1 MDAPTTAADRRAP
14 LKRLLAAG
22 IGACVFLAL
31 FLASSYNYLLF
42 HGIAEVFSI
51 VISAAVFMISWN
63 SRDYPEARPFV
74 ILGIGFLFVAGID
87 LFHML
92 SYEGTNV
99 FPAGRDY
106 ATKLWVAAR
115 GLQALTIL
123 AFAILL
129 RLKRIVPS
137 PVLFPIFSA
146 LTAIILLMIFPWDVF
161 PLCFDRAIGLTP
173 FKKACEYVIS
183 VILAVSIVLVMTEKP
198 FMSRRARTLLA
209 FSFALTILSELS
221 FTLYSDVYGALN
233 IAGHFLKIGACALTY
248 QALFSMEVRK
258 RIATIEELE
267 RATKALERSERELQK
282 ANASKDKFFSIVA
295 HDLRN
300 PIGGLMTLSEL
311 LFKKFDKFDPDKI
324 KDLIRLIYE
333 GTRQGVELLETLLQW
348 ARTQTG
354 RIELMP
360 RALDLAG
367 LCRDCA
373 SFVGSQAESKEI
385 RIIQCVRDDARVY
398 ADENMIRTV
407 VMNLLSNAV
416 KFTPRG
422 GCVTVRSEI
431 DPGGT
436 RLTVDDTGIGMSPE
450 DLENL
455 FRIDVHFTRKGT
467 EDERGNGLGL
477 ILCKEFVELNRGT
490 IEARSRPGGGSS
502 FIVRLPREKP
512 APREVPDAFQAPASA

>member
-1 MDAPTTAADRRAP
+1 MDAPTTATARRPP
-14 LKRLLAAG
+14 LKHLLAA
-22 IGACVFLAL
+22 ILSTFVFLAL
-31 FLASSYNYLLF
+31 FLASRYNYLLF
-42 HGIAEVFSI
+42 HGISEVFSI
-51 VISAAVFMISWN
+51 VISVAVFMISWN
-63 SRDYPEARPFV
+63 SRDYPEARQFV
-74 ILGIGFLFVAGID
+74 ILGVGFLFIASLD
-87 LFHML
+87 LFHTL

-129 RLKRIVPS
+129 RLGRIVPS
-137 PVLFPIFSA
+137 PVLFLVSA
-146 LTAIILLMIFPWDVF
+146 TMTAALLLSIFPWDVF
-161 PLCFDRAIGLTP
+161 PLCFDRATGLTP
-173 FKKACEYVIS
+173 FKKASEYAIS
-183 VILAVSIVLVMTEKP
+183 AVFAVSIALVMTEKSS
-198 FMSRRARTLLA
+198 MSRRAHALLA

-233 IAGHFLKIGACALTY
+233 IVGHFLKIGAFALTY

-267 RATKALERSERELQK
+267 RAKKALERSERELQK

-311 LFKKFDKFDPDKI
+311 LFKKFDRFDPDKI

-333 GTRQGVELLETLLQW
+333 GTRQSVELLETLLQW
-348 ARTQTG
+348 TRTQTG
-354 RIELMP
+354 RIELSP
-360 RALDLAG
+360 RALVLAG

-373 SFVGSQAESKEI
+373 SFVATQAESKKI
-385 RIIQCVRDDARVY
+385 QIILNVPEEARVC

-407 VMNLLSNAV
+407 VLNLLSNAV
-416 KFTPRG
+416 KFTPQG

-431 DPGGT
+431 DASWV
-436 RLTVDDTGIGMSPE
+436 RLVVEDTGIGLSP
-450 DLENL
+450 DDIRSL

-477 ILCKEFVELNRGT
+477 ILCKEFVELNHGT

-502 FIVRLPREKP
+502 FSVRLPRP
-512 APREVPDAFQAPASA
+512 